1 METLDRYI
9 TQELKLRIVLV
20 NEERFG
26 GAGVG
31 EAGSEAPA
39 GAEGDAAEA
48 VALAVFVTPEAL
60 AANAWTA

>member
-26 GAGVG
+26 GA
-31 EAGSEAPA
+31 EAPA

-60 AANAWTA
+60 AADAWTAA